1 MAKTHLP
8 VSVAMAGSS
17 EGGTAES
24 GRARALNSTPAHSAR
39 ANNVATFTP
48 SVLPYPKTNP
58 TDNLVLG
65 FSQFFSAPCN
75 PQFFF

>member
-1 MAKTHLP
+1 MFFFIRLPVSTLILVKKKVKTHLP

-48 SVLPYPKTNP
+48 SVLPYPKQIQLIT
-58 TDNLVLG
+58 
-65 FSQFFSAPCN
+65 
-75 PQFFF
+75 